1 MTRNFQVGCTM
12 GGVISTAT
20 DFVVEKLC
28 SCFCLEV
35 HHICRLDK
43 NLKTL
48 VEDMKIL
55 EAKRNDVLKF
65 VKREEDRGLQRLSG
79 VDVWL
84 TAVGNIEN
92 EARETLMACTSEL
105 QGLSLCDG
113 CSRKLVAR
121 FRFGKEVVSMLEDV
135 EELKG
140 RKLTEDINALAVP
153 PMRDVVGE
161 RDLQPIIVGQDTLL
175 ESAWSRLKDGGTQVM
190 GLHGMGGVGKTTLLD
205 QINNKFC
212 GANDGVDIVIW
223 VVVSK
228 VKRNEKIQDEIAKK
242 LGFFTEGDS
251 WKQKTEAEKAS
262 SIRSSL
268 KAKRF
273 VLFLDDIW
281 SKVELKDI
289 GVPIPT
295 KENKCKIVFTTRSR
309 EVCARMGD
317 TNPVE
322 VSCLDTDKAW
332 ELFKEKVG
340 ENTLGRHRGIPDLA
354 RKVAG
359 KCHGLPLALSVLG
372 ETMSS
377 KDTIQEW
384 RLAVKTLTSNA
395 AKFSGMDEI
404 LPVLMYSYDSL
415 KEKHVKSC
423 FLYCSLF
430 PEDFE
435 IRKDILIEYWICE
448 GFIQENQSRENA
460 FDEGYSIISSL
471 LRACLLLEEQVD
483 KVKVKMHDVV
493 REMALWVASDL
504 GEHEGRYTVQA
515 GAGLRDIP
523 EVESWVPVRKMS
535 LMNNEIQELSGSPC
549 CPELTTLLLQENKL
563 VTISSEFFRQMPRLL
578 VLDLSRNSWF
588 NGLPEKMSL
597 VALRYLNLSDTH
609 IERLPVGLQE
619 SRMLICLNLEFTRSI
634 ENVSGMISKF
644 SRLRRLGLR
653 NSYTKLDMSLLEELQ
668 LLKYLQVVTI
678 GINSCLVA
686 EKLSNYDRVV
696 KCVKKLDYKDLQD
709 ESFRVLTLPTMDN
722 LCDLEIEKCGM
733 AEIKAEGAA
742 TSLWNRS
749 PTSPSF
755 LNLSTVFIN
764 YCNRLKDLTWLL
776 FAPNLTILNVGHSN
790 QIEYIISQEKA
801 TNGVAGTIIP
811 FANLEHFS
819 FYCVP
824 MLKSIYWSAL
834 PFQCLK
840 GIRVGGCP
848 NLRKLSLDSE
858 SVANVDGFVIQC
870 IERHWTS
877 NIEWEDEATKLRFQA
892 SFPY

>member
-1 MTRNFQVGCTM
+1 
-12 GGVISTAT
+12 
-20 DFVVEKLC
+20 
-28 SCFCLEV
+28 
-35 HHICRLDK
+35 
-43 NLKTL
+43 
-48 VEDMKIL
+48 MKIL

-65 VKREEDRGLQRLSG
+65 VKREEGRGLQRLSG

-84 TAVGNIEN
+84 TAVRNIEN

-105 QGLSLCDG
+105 QGLSICDG

-121 FRFGKEVVSMLEDV
+121 FFYGKEVVSLLEDV
-135 EELKG
+135 EELTG

-161 RDLQPIIVGQDTLL
+161 RDLQPIIVGQETLL
-175 ESAWSRLKDGGTQVM
+175 EGAWSRLKDGRTQVM

-242 LGFFTEGDS
+242 LGFFTEVDS

-268 KAKRF
+268 KAKQF
-273 VLFLDDIW
+273 VL

-295 KENKCKIVFTTRSR
+295 KEKKCKIVFTTRSR

-322 VSCLDTDKAW
+322 VSCLDTGKAW

-359 KCHGLPLALSVLG
+359 KCHGLPLALNVLG

-384 RLAVKTLTSNA
+384 RHAVKILTSND

-404 LPVLMYSYDSL
+404 FPVLMYSYDSL

-448 GFIQENQSRENA
+448 RFIQENQSRENA

-504 GEHEGRYTVQA
+504 GEHDGRYTVQA

-523 EVESWVPVRKMS
+523 EVGSWGPVRKMS

-578 VLDLSRNSWF
+578 VLDLSRNTSF

-619 SRMLICLNLEFTRSI
+619 SRMLICLNLEF
-634 ENVSGMISKF
+634 F
-644 SRLRRLGLR
+644 
-653 NSYTKLDMSLLEELQ
+653 
-668 LLKYLQVVTI
+668 
-678 GINSCLVA
+678 
-686 EKLSNYDRVV
+686 
-696 KCVKKLDYKDLQD
+696 
-709 ESFRVLTLPTMDN
+709 F
-722 LCDLEIEKCGM
+722 
-733 AEIKAEGAA
+733 
-742 TSLWNRS
+742 
-749 PTSPSF
+749 
-755 LNLSTVFIN
+755 
-764 YCNRLKDLTWLL
+764 
-776 FAPNLTILNVGHSN
+776 
-790 QIEYIISQEKA
+790 
-801 TNGVAGTIIP
+801 
-811 FANLEHFS
+811 
-819 FYCVP
+819 
-824 MLKSIYWSAL
+824 
-834 PFQCLK
+834 
-840 GIRVGGCP
+840 
-848 NLRKLSLDSE
+848 
-858 SVANVDGFVIQC
+858 
-870 IERHWTS
+870 
-877 NIEWEDEATKLRFQA
+877 
-892 SFPY
+892 

>member
-1 MTRNFQVGCTM
+1 M
-12 GGVISTAT
+12 GGIFSVSMSCDQMVNQFSKWLCLKGSYIHNLAENLVS
-20 DFVVEKLC
+20 VEKAMGVLKAKRDDVKGRVDREEFTGHRQSLAQVQVWLTRILDIENQFNDLLSTSNLELERLC
-28 SCFCLEV
+28 MCGFCS
-35 HHICRLDK
+35 K
-43 NLKTL
+43 NLKL
-48 VEDMKIL
+48 SYRYGKRVIL
-55 EAKRNDVLKF
+55 VLKEVESLISQGKF
-65 VKREEDRGLQRLSG
+65 
-79 VDVWL
+79 DVV
-84 TAVGNIEN
+84 T
-92 EARETLMACTSEL
+92 EATPRSE
-105 QGLSLCDG
+105 
-113 CSRKLVAR
+113 
-121 FRFGKEVVSMLEDV
+121 V
-135 EELKG
+135 EELP
-140 RKLTEDINALAVP
+140 THP
-153 PMRDVVGE
+153 T
-161 RDLQPIIVGQDTLL
+161 IVGQETTL
-175 ESAWSRLKDGGTQVM
+175 ERVWNRLKKDTVGVV
-190 GLHGMGGVGKTTLLD
+190 GLQGMGGVGKTTLLT
-205 QINNKFC
+205 QINNKFSKT
-212 GANDGVDIVIW
+212 GEGFDIVIW
-223 VVVSK
+223 VEVS
-228 VKRNEKIQDEIAKK
+228 RNASVRKIQESIAKK
-242 LGFFTEGDS
+242 LGLVGKEWD
-251 WKQKTEAEKAS
+251 EKDDKERALD
-262 SIRSSL
+262 IHNVLRR
-268 KAKRF
+268 KKF
-273 VLFLDDIW
+273 VLLLDDIW
-281 SKVELKDI
+281 DKVELKDI

-295 KENKCKIVFTTRSR
+295 KEKKCKIVFTTRSR

-322 VSCLDTDKAW
+322 VSCLDTGKAW

-359 KCHGLPLALSVLG
+359 KCHGLPLALNVLG

-384 RLAVKTLTSNA
+384 RHAVKILTSND

-404 LPVLMYSYDSL
+404 FPVLMYSYDSL

-448 GFIQENQSRENA
+448 RFIQENQSRENA

-504 GEHEGRYTVQA
+504 GEHDGRYTVQA

-523 EVESWVPVRKMS
+523 EVGSWGPVRKMS

-578 VLDLSRNSWF
+578 VLDLSRNTSF

-722 LCDLEIEKCGM
+722 LCDLKIEKCGM

-811 FANLEHFS
+811 FANIEHFS

-840 GIRVGGCP
+840 GIRIGGCP

-870 IERHWTS
+870 IERHWTN

-892 SFPY
+892 SCP

>member
-1 MTRNFQVGCTM
+1 MCGF
-12 GGVISTAT
+12 
-20 DFVVEKLC
+20 C
-28 SCFCLEV
+28 S
-35 HHICRLDK
+35 K
-43 NLKTL
+43 NLKL
-48 VEDMKIL
+48 SYRYGKRVIL
-55 EAKRNDVLKF
+55 VLKEVESLISQGEF
-65 VKREEDRGLQRLSG
+65 NV
-79 VDVWL
+79 V
-84 TAVGNIEN
+84 T
-92 EARETLMACTSEL
+92 EATPRSE
-105 QGLSLCDG
+105 
-113 CSRKLVAR
+113 
-121 FRFGKEVVSMLEDV
+121 V
-135 EELKG
+135 EELP
-140 RKLTEDINALAVP
+140 THP
-153 PMRDVVGE
+153 T
-161 RDLQPIIVGQDTLL
+161 IVGQETTLERVWNCLTKDTV
-175 ESAWSRLKDGGTQVM
+175 GVV
-190 GLHGMGGVGKTTLLD
+190 GLHGMGGVGKTTLLT
-205 QINNKFC
+205 QINNKFSKT
-212 GANDGVDIVIW
+212 GEGFDIVIW
-223 VVVSK
+223 VEVS
-228 VKRNEKIQDEIAKK
+228 RNASVRKIQESIAKK
-242 LGFFTEGDS
+242 LGLVGDS

-733 AEIKAEGAA
+733 AEIK
-742 TSLWNRS
+742 S

>member
-1 MTRNFQVGCTM
+1 M

-384 RLAVKTLTSNA
+384 RLALRQPQGEAYTLT
-395 AKFSGMDEI
+395 
-404 LPVLMYSYDSL
+404 
-415 KEKHVKSC
+415 C
-423 FLYCSLF
+423 
-430 PEDFE
+430 
-435 IRKDILIEYWICE
+435 
-448 GFIQENQSRENA
+448 Q
-460 FDEGYSIISSL
+460 
-471 LRACLLLEEQVD
+471 
-483 KVKVKMHDVV
+483 
-493 REMALWVASDL
+493 
-504 GEHEGRYTVQA
+504 
-515 GAGLRDIP
+515 
-523 EVESWVPVRKMS
+523 
-535 LMNNEIQELSGSPC
+535 
-549 CPELTTLLLQENKL
+549 
-563 VTISSEFFRQMPRLL
+563 
-578 VLDLSRNSWF
+578 
-588 NGLPEKMSL
+588 
-597 VALRYLNLSDTH
+597 TH
-609 IERLPVGLQE
+609 I
-619 SRMLICLNLEFTRSI
+619 
-634 ENVSGMISKF
+634 
-644 SRLRRLGLR
+644 
-653 NSYTKLDMSLLEELQ
+653 
-668 LLKYLQVVTI
+668 
-678 GINSCLVA
+678 
-686 EKLSNYDRVV
+686 
-696 KCVKKLDYKDLQD
+696 
-709 ESFRVLTLPTMDN
+709 
-722 LCDLEIEKCGM
+722 
-733 AEIKAEGAA
+733 
-742 TSLWNRS
+742 
-749 PTSPSF
+749 
-755 LNLSTVFIN
+755 
-764 YCNRLKDLTWLL
+764 
-776 FAPNLTILNVGHSN
+776 
-790 QIEYIISQEKA
+790 
-801 TNGVAGTIIP
+801 
-811 FANLEHFS
+811 
-819 FYCVP
+819 
-824 MLKSIYWSAL
+824 
-834 PFQCLK
+834 
-840 GIRVGGCP
+840 
-848 NLRKLSLDSE
+848 
-858 SVANVDGFVIQC
+858 
-870 IERHWTS
+870 
-877 NIEWEDEATKLRFQA
+877 
-892 SFPY
+892 